1 MAKRKLS
8 SPPALAIV
16 ADNPKCPFLPARRP
30 ADKLPFILPEI
41 DVFSDDKWKFECEM
55 IGLTNWQRNRAW
67 QIVCAD
73 PDKYLSYGQAINRV
87 FHLWRALGA
96 ALEWE
101 RREVLAILQEH
112 HPAVAR
118 KIMKGFAK
126 ATA

>member
-96 ALEWE
+96 ALE
-101 RREVLAILQEH
+101 REVRAVLALLPERP
-112 HPAVAR
+112 PALGQKLKYR
-118 KIMKGFAK
+118 F
-126 ATA
+126 